1 MKMVQIKG
9 QDDDKEDDAIE
20 SDSDSQKEY
29 SSPKKP
35 NNTSIQAL

>member
-20 SDSDSQKEY
+20 SDSDSQK
-29 SSPKKP
+29 
-35 NNTSIQAL
+35 